1 MSLIYNSGRRDHR
14 NDGTFLNPGL
24 SVSGSDNRGD
34 SIFNRYNSRVGSKPP
49 LLHDKR
55 PGFGYQGEVVC
66 LCGVGN
72 QDVPLL
78 N

>member
-1 MSLIYNSGRRDHR
+1 
-14 NDGTFLNPGL
+14 
-24 SVSGSDNRGD
+24 
-34 SIFNRYNSRVGSKPP
+34 VGSKPP